1 MQERDIAAE
10 ETARQR
16 RIAKWRL
23 AAIIVWTFVGI
34 GVLVYFSGNA
44 LSALSVPVG
53 IVAWCVIFVFG
64 LRPSINWMNDKGMP
78 RGLACTIA
86 YVVMLVCVCAVFV
99 LVTSPV
105 FGIAD
110 QFDALVSNSDS
121 ITQGMSSFVD
131 GLVERY
137 PMLVQDP
144 TVSEWVESTVDK
156 MGAWT
161 NTLMSNLAHSLV
173 AVTAFT
179 LNAIITV
186 AFALVASFWILLETP
201 NLRTEL
207 SRLFGERH
215 IEDVDFLNHTFT
227 RTLGGYLKGLVILC
241 GVIGAG
247 CSVGYTLVG
256 MPNGVAMGIISGLCN
271 VIPVLGQWVAA
282 ILVLVTALLMAD
294 LKTAL
299 LAALVAIA
307 FQRVVYT
314 VLYPKIMADSVD
326 VHPVFVIIAM
336 MVGYALGSTMSGVP
350 GALVGMLISIPLAAV
365 AKALFVYYF
374 EKRTGR
380 HLVAVDGVFFKGVPN
395 SEEAPDPAHNAS
407 SPHPSAYAE
416 RLKADERRRVA
427 HTVVAADAPHDAD
440 LRADAA
446 GDGAAGAQPDAA
458 SAVQAVDA
466 QGAENAEGAKGAE
479 GAEAAPGQSGQTGA

>member
-1 MQERDIAAE
+1 MQKRDIAAE
-10 ETARQR
+10 EIIRHR
-16 RIAKWRL
+16 RTDKWRL
-23 AAIIVWTFVGI
+23 AAFIVWTFVGI

-53 IVAWCVIFVFG
+53 IVVWCVIFVFG

-78 RGLACTIA
+78 RGLACTVA
-86 YVVMLVCVCAVFV
+86 YIIMLICICVVFV

-105 FGIAD
+105 FGIGG
-110 QFDALVSNSDS
+110 QFDALVSNSGS
-121 ITQGMSSFVD
+121 IAQSMSGFAD
-131 GLVERY
+131 DLVKRY
-137 PMLVQDP
+137 PILVQDP

-161 NTLMSNLAHSLV
+161 NTLISNMVYSLV

-241 GVIGAG
+241 GVIGVG
-247 CSVGYTLVG
+247 CSIGYSLVD

-271 VIPVLGQWVAA
+271 VIPVLGQWVAV
-282 ILVLVTALLMAD
+282 ILVLVTALLTAD

-326 VHPVFVIIAM
+326 VHPVFIIIAM
-336 MVGYALGSTMSGVP
+336 MVGYALGSTMSGVS
-350 GALVGMLISIPLAAV
+350 GAFVGMLISIPLAAV

-395 SEEAPDPAHNAS
+395 GEGVPDPAHDAS

-416 RLKADERRRVA
+416 RLKADERRRMA
-427 HTVVAADAPHDAD
+427 HAAVAADAPCGETPCVDGVEEGTVGA
-440 LRADAA
+440 RSDAA
-446 GDGAAGAQPDAA
+446 FAAQAAGAEDAA
-458 SAVQAVDA
+458 NASA
-466 QGAENAEGAKGAE
+466 
-479 GAEAAPGQSGQTGA
+479 QSGQMGA